1 MAAVET
7 LEVRFQANIGSLSA
21 SISYLIG
28 RIGSLNA
35 AAISARAAI
44 GNLGAGASL
53 SLVRLRGA
61 AQDSARRQTKLASRL
76 KNTSRALRGVA
87 ASAKAATDGIGL
99 HRLDEVNLVG
109 ERDAVKRSGG
119 RGGGRG
125 SIRGGAKSAKEAIAA
140 IEDIWAKLGRFMQR
154 VGEVCKGVVG
164 SFAGAFQKVDD
175 FTGGMLSG
183 VAGAL
188 ASGARNAAQKFAQN
202 LADGLTQSSA
212 PQTAG
217 GKITSRFASAIAAGA
232 ARIRTAAQTAAKS
245 AVFQNDATYSGAYGA
260 GANLSTGFAN
270 GIGSKISAIASAA
283 KKAAQSALSKLKKL
297 LKIASP
303 SKAAFAMGGYFG
315 EGFANGI
322 LSTVKLAE
330 SGAAALSGAAMRAV
344 RSADV
349 PLEDGG
355 IGGTVRGAVQ
365 GALGDGSIVVP
376 LYVDGVKLGEAA
388 IRGINRVTRSAG
400 RVLLEI

>member
-53 SLVRLRGA
+53 SLIRLSGA

-119 RGGGRG
+119 RG
-125 SIRGGAKSAKEAIAA
+125 SIRGGAKSAKDAVAA

-217 GKITSRFASAIAAGA
+217 DKITSRFASAIAAGA

-245 AVFQNDATYSGAYGA
+245 AVFQNDATCSGAYGA

-270 GIGSKISAIASAA
+270 GISSKISAIASAA

-322 LSTVKLAE
+322 LSTVKMAE

-355 IGGTVRGAVQ
+355 IGSTVRGAVQ

-388 IRGINRVTRSAG
+388 IRGINRVTRSVG

>member
-53 SLVRLRGA
+53 SLIRLSGA

-125 SIRGGAKSAKEAIAA
+125 SIRGGAKSAKDAIAA

-183 VAGAL
+183 VAGTL

-217 GKITSRFASAIAAGA
+217 GKITSFASAIAAGA

-260 GANLSTGFAN
+260 GANLSIGFAN

-322 LSTVKLAE
+322 LSTVKMAE

-355 IGGTVRGAVQ
+355 IGSTVRGAVQ
-365 GALGDGSIVVP
+365 GALGDGNIVVP